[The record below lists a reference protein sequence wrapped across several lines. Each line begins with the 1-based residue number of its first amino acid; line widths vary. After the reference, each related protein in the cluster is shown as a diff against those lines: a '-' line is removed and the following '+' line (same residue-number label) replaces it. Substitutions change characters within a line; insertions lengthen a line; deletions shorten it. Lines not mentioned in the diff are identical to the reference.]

1 MRRIYESIRERTR
14 SKQECTSCPP
24 ADTTQAHAPALLS
37 TEQAAT
43 SPYSSTPAVASAR
56 DAQLMAA
63 PVRARA

>member
-1 MRRIYESIRERTR
+1 MSPLKRGHGSE
-14 SKQECTSCPP
+14 QECTSCPP
-24 ADTTQAHAPALLS
+24 TDTTQAHAPALLS

-63 PVRARA
+63 PVRACMCVK